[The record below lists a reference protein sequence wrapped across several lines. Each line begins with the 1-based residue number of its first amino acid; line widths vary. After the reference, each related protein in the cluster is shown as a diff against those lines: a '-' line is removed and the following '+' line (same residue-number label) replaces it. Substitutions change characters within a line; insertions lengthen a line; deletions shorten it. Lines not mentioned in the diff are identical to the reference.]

1 MNTIT
6 FRGKKFNNLIE
17 EIEKEY
23 EKNYKIVNQ
32 KEVNKVP
39 LLFWMKQYEIEV
51 EVISD
56 VKSTQQQIKQLNKN
70 HLLNEVSQNKN
81 MKFHTDENFETKKQ
95 QLLDLL
101 DKNDME
107 DSKATIKGDESEQM
121 KIMQNMM
128 QEMMK
133 KIDSKKEEQG
143 VYRESEFLESNS
155 EKVLRNH
162 FENLIEA
169 EVQEDIARLIVSEVQ
184 ENLNEDTWLDQE
196 VVQDEVLAVMTKK
209 LQVTGELNLDEVKV
223 MALIG
228 PTGVGKTTTIAKIAG
243 YMTDKKRKVGLITT
257 DVFRIGATDQLQI
270 YANILDSEMIA
281 VNSPDELEAAIAK
294 LKYEYKVDQILIDTV
309 GRSPMDE
316 GSIHDVQEYLEIAE
330 PDHVGLVLSSTQK
343 TKDVKK
349 ILENFKGLNIES
361 LLFTK
366 LDETLNHGV
375 MLNAVIN
382 GNVKISYV
390 TNGQNVPYDIYQASP
405 TALAKKILIGVDEF
419 GSSIFTA

>member
-1 MNTIT
+1 M
-6 FRGKKFNNLIE
+6 IE

-56 VKSTQQQIKQLNKN
+56 VKNTQQQIKQLNKN
-70 HLLNEVSQNKN
+70 QLMNEVSQKKN
-81 MKFHTDENFETKKQ
+81 MKFQTDENFETKKQ

-101 DKNDME
+101 DQNDME
-107 DSKATIKGDESEQM
+107 DSKDSIKGDESEQM
-121 KIMQNMM
+121 RIMQNMM
-128 QEMMK
+128 EEMLK
-133 KIDSKKEEQG
+133 KIDSKKEEQL
-143 VYRESEFLESNS
+143 VNHTPKFLESNS
-155 EKVLRNH
+155 EKVLRYH
-162 FENLIEA
+162 FDNLVEA
-169 EVQEDIARLIVSEVQ
+169 EVQEDIAKMIVSEVREGLD
-184 ENLNEDTWLDQE
+184 ENAWMNEEL
-196 VVQDEVLAVMTKK
+196 VKDEVLTVMTQK
-209 LQVTGELNLDEVKV
+209 LQVTGELDLDEVKV

-349 ILENFKGLNIES
+349 ILENFKDLNIES

-405 TALAKKILIGVDEF
+405 TALAKKILNGVDEF